1 MSDITDAL
9 EPLASVCDRLGLRL
23 QVGGSVATSAYGVA
37 RTTLDVDVVI
47 DLPAALVTPFV
58 EALEA
63 QYLVERGAVADAVN
77 RRGSFNLIHQGTV
90 IKIDVFVPTLEGF
103 GRESFRRERRD
114 TLEASGNAR
123 TFALATP
130 EDMILHK
137 LVWYEL
143 GHRIATR
150 QWDDVV
156 GVVAVNGASL
166 DWEYISRW
174 AALLGVD
181 ELVDELREGGE

>member
-1 MSDITDAL
+1 MSDIPDAL
-9 EPLASVCDRLGLRL
+9 EPLAELCDRLNLRL

-47 DLPAALVTPFV
+47 DLPAGLVARFV
-58 EALEA
+58 AELEEE
-63 QYLVERGAVADAVN
+63 YLAEIGAVTDAV
-77 RRGSFNLIHQGTV
+77 RRRSSFNLIHQATI
-90 IKIDVFVPTLEGF
+90 IKIDVFVPATDGF

-114 TLEASGNAR
+114 TLESVDGAR
-123 TFALATP
+123 EFVLATP

-143 GHRIATR
+143 GHRIAVR

-156 GVVAVNGASL
+156 GVVAVNHASL
-166 DWEYISRW
+166 DWDYVTRW
-174 AALLGVD
+174 AAILDVG
-181 ELVDELREGGE
+181 EFVDELREMNR